1 MGKLLEAFK
10 ILCTGVDHIL
20 KERGKLFK
28 GGCSSREVNN
38 QENTV

>member
-10 ILCTGVDHIL
+10 ILCTGVDRL